1 MHKVEVSH
9 RTIIFTV
16 FFLIFL
22 WFLYQVR
29 QVILLFYISVV
40 FMAALNPLVDRLE
53 KIKVPR
59 TLSIIFFYILILGI
73 IFGSIAMLIPA
84 MVSQTT
90 LLLKG
95 LPYYLD
101 RIGFLQKIDLND
113 YGSELIKIPGNVF
126 KIASSAFSNII
137 ALFAI
142 FIMTFYLLIE
152 RKNLKKHLHVLF
164 ADHREEKA
172 ERFIKKLETQLGGW
186 VRGEIILMII
196 VGVLCYIGLRLL
208 DIDFALPLA
217 LIAGILEI
225 IPNFG
230 PVVSAIPAVI
240 VGLATSPI
248 LGLAVAALYFLVQ
261 QLENNIIVPKVMQH
275 VVGLNPIITLMALLM
290 GAKLGGVFGA
300 ILSLPILLTLQV
312 VLQELFTT
320 TAARR
325 SRFNRGEPPPERS
338 EGRAAS

>member
-9 RTIIFTV
+9 KTIIFTV

-29 QVILLFYISVV
+29 QVILLFYISVI
-40 FMAALNPLVDRLE
+40 FMAALNPLVDKLE
-53 KIKVPR
+53 KVRIPR
-59 TLSIIFFYILILGI
+59 VVSIIFFYLLILGI
-73 IFGSIAMLIPA
+73 VSGSVVMLVPA
-84 MVSQTT
+84 MVSQMT
-90 LLLKG
+90 LLLKD

-101 RIGFLQKIDLND
+101 KIGFFQKINLND
-113 YGSELIKIPGNVF
+113 YGNELVKIPGNIF

-142 FIMTFYLLIE
+142 FVMTFYLLIE
-152 RKNLKKHLHVLF
+152 RRNLKEHLEILF
-164 ADHREEKA
+164 VDGREEKA

-196 VGVLCYIGLRLL
+196 VGILCYIGLRLL
-208 DIDFALPLA
+208 DVEFALPLA

-230 PVVSAIPAVI
+230 PTVSAIPAVI

-275 VVGLNPIITLMALLM
+275 VVGLNPVITLIALLM
-290 GAKLGGVFGA
+290 GAKLGGILGA
-300 ILSLPILLTLQV
+300 VLSLPALLTLQV
-312 VLQELFTT
+312 VFQELFT
-320 TAARR
+320 
-325 SRFNRGEPPPERS
+325 SFEKFHPKN
-338 EGRAAS
+338 GRPLAEKKA